1 MTAVIGSFAIKGGV
15 GKTATVV
22 NLAYLAACEG
32 ARTLIWDLDPQGAV
46 SFYYRMQ
53 PAPGGGVK
61 SLLREGGRL
70 AQAVRSTDYANLDLL
85 PADPKHRKLERLV
98 HQITKPHQLLA
109 SRLKSLQR
117 DYDFVFLDCPAGYTR
132 FTQSVLRC
140 VDALLVP
147 IVPTTLSVRTWEQLL
162 AELDDKQAKALQLL
176 PFYSMC
182 DRRKHMH
189 REIMDGE
196 LPGKKKL
203 RPLTHSVPYA
213 VDVERMGVKRQ
224 PVDRFAS
231 TSDAAM
237 AYRGMWDE
245 IKLRL
250 ASAR

>member
-1 MTAVIGSFAIKGGV
+1 MTSIIGSFAIKGGV

-32 ARTLIWDLDPQGAV
+32 ARTLVWDLDPQGAV

-53 PAPGGGVK
+53 PAAGGGVK
-61 SLLREGGRL
+61 SLLRERGRL
-70 AQAVRSTDYANLDLL
+70 AHAVRSTDYANLDLI

-98 HQITKPHQLLA
+98 HQISKPHQLLA
-109 SRLKSLQR
+109 ARLKTLR
-117 DYDFVFLDCPAGYTR
+117 HDYDFVFLDCPAGYTR

-140 VDALLVP
+140 LDALIIP
-147 IVPTTLSVRTWEQLL
+147 IVPTTLSMRTWEQLL
-162 AELDDKQAKALQLL
+162 AELDGKRSSSMQLL
-176 PFYSMC
+176 PFFSMC
-182 DRRKHMH
+182 DRRKQMH
-189 REIMDGE
+189 REIMDSE
-196 LPGKKKL
+196 LPGKVS
-203 RPLTHSVPYA
+203 PLTHGVPYA

-245 IKLRL
+245 IKLRM
-250 ASAR
+250 AAR

>member
-53 PAPGGGVK
+53 PARGGGGVK
-61 SLLREGGRL
+61 GLLRNRERL
-70 AQAVRSTDYANLDLL
+70 AKAVRSTDYANLDLV
-85 PADPKHRKLERLV
+85 PSDPTHRKLERLV
-98 HQITKPHQLLA
+98 HQITKPHQLMA
-109 SRLKSLQR
+109 SRIKALKS

-132 FTQSVLRC
+132 LNQSVLRC
-140 VDALLVP
+140 LDALIVP

-162 AELDDKQAKALQLL
+162 AELDGERMPALHLM
-176 PFYSMC
+176 PFFSMC
-182 DRRKHMH
+182 DRRKLMH
-189 REIMDGE
+189 RESMDQP
-196 LPGKKKL
+196 LPGNVRAL
-203 RPLTHSVPYA
+203 DHSVPYA
-213 VDVERMGVKRQ
+213 VDVERMGLKRQ

-237 AYRGMWDE
+237 AYRGLWDE
-245 IKLRL
+245 IKQRL
-250 ASAR
+250 ANCAD